1 MAFKHYDVV
10 RAASPSDLAERIT
23 QKLKEGWQPY
33 GSALISTAGYGAEFI
48 QPVVSEGSISSPEE
62 PGNRPTTSAPS
73 VAPEY
78 YYVIALAGQSNGM
91 SYGEGLPL
99 PDTFDS
105 PDPRIKQL
113 ARRSTVT
120 PGGAACKYND
130 IIPADHC
137 LHDVQDM
144 SRLNHPK
151 ADLSKGQYG
160 TVGQGLHIAKKL
172 LPFIPAN
179 AGILLVP
186 CCRGGSAFTTGA
198 DGTYSD
204 ASGASENSTRWG
216 VDKPLYKDLIG
227 RTKAALKKNP
237 KNVLFAVVWMQG
249 EFDFGGTPVNHAA
262 QFGALVDKF
271 RADLADMAG
280 QCVGGSA
287 GGVPWICGDTT
298 YFWKQK
304 NESTY
309 QTVYGSYKNKT
320 EKNIHFVPFM
330 TDENG
335 VNVPTNKPEE
345 DPDIPGIG
353 YYGSK
358 WRDSSATWTS
368 QDRASH
374 FSSWARRTTYFWKQK
389 NESTYQ
395 TVYGSYKNKTEKNIH
410 FVPFMT
416 DENGVN
422 VPTNKPEEDPDIP
435 GIGYYGSKWRDSS
448 ATWTSQDR
456 ASHFS
461 SWARRGIIS
470 DRLATAILR
479 HAGRVALNAGAS
491 STVSEVRPSSP
502 SGAEATGVTTLL
514 SYLASESEGSLKVQ
528 GWSASG
534 GRAEVVSDAEG
545 TGGKAVKLTK
555 EAGKSSWVLEYAA
568 GNGAALLQ
576 KGGQI
581 RCRFKVSGAL
591 AANQYVMA
599 FYWPVS
605 SLPQGV
611 ALTGDGGN
619 NLLAAF
625 YIQTDAK
632 DLNVMYHNAKV
643 ATNNLKLGTFGAFD
657 NEWHMLA
664 FRFAGNNSL
673 QVTPV
678 IDGQDGTPFTLTQS
692 PVSAFAADKLH
703 VTDITRNATYPV
715 LIDSIAVEVNNADA
729 AA

>member
-10 RAASPSDLAERIT
+10 RAASPSDLAERLT
-23 QKLKEGWQPY
+23 QKLKEGWQPF
-33 GSALISTAGYGAEFI
+33 GSPVAITPYTLMQAIAAEGDVTT
-48 QPVVSEGSISSPEE
+48 PVAVTGNEGKAVAVSA
-62 PGNRPTTSAPS
+62 TSD
-73 VAPEY
+73 PEY
-78 YYVIALAGQSNGM
+78 YFVVVLAGQSNGM

-99 PDTFDS
+99 PETYDR
-105 PDPRIKQL
+105 PEPRIKQL

-374 FSSWARRTTYFWKQK
+374 FST
-389 NESTYQ
+389 
-395 TVYGSYKNKTEKNIH
+395 
-410 FVPFMT
+410 
-416 DENGVN
+416 
-422 VPTNKPEEDPDIP
+422 
-435 GIGYYGSKWRDSS
+435 
-448 ATWTSQDR
+448 
-456 ASHFS
+456 
-461 SWARRGIIS
+461 WARRGIIS
-470 DRLATAILR
+470 DRLATAILV
-479 HAGRVALNAGAS
+479 HAGRTAEFITGKQPDM
-491 STVSEVRPSSP
+491 VRPTVP
-502 SGAEATGVTTLL
+502 SGEGPEREAEAPASKRTLMSL
-514 SYLASESEGSLKVQ
+514 LASGEDLASQ
-528 GWSASG
+528 GWRYYHKPAG
-534 GRAEVVSDAEG
+534 GDSVNKNIAEAVVSDAG
-545 TGGKAVKLTK
+545 ATGGKALQLNKP
-555 EAGKSSWVLEYAA
+555 ENHIWFLEHDAA
-568 GNGAALLQ
+568 GQGAELLK
-576 KGGQI
+576 KGG
-581 RCRFKVSGAL
+581 RVSVRFKLPGSLVPNQFAL
-591 AANQYVMA
+591 GI
-599 FYWPVS
+599 YWQLS
-605 SLPQGV
+605 SLPEGV
-611 ALTGDGGN
+611 TLSGEGN
-619 NLLAAF
+619 DMLMSFFL
-625 YIQTDAK
+625 QTDTTN
-632 DLNVMYHNAKV
+632 LNAMHHRKPNAK
-643 ATNNLKLGTFGAFD
+643 LDTFGVFD
-657 NEWHMLA
+657 NGWHTLA
-664 FRFAGNNSL
+664 FEFAGNNSI

-678 IDGQDGTPFTLTQS
+678 LDEKRGAAFTLVKS
-692 PVSAFAADKLH
+692 PASGVADKLQL
-703 VTDITRNATYPV
+703 TDISKSATYTL
-715 LIDSIAVEVNNADA
+715 LIDSIAVEVNSTDTA
-729 AA
+729 A

>member
-10 RAASPSDLAERIT
+10 RAASPSDLAERLT
-23 QKLKEGWQPY
+23 QKLKEGWQPF
-33 GSALISTAGYGAEFI
+33 GSPVAITPYTLMQAIAAEGDVTT
-48 QPVVSEGSISSPEE
+48 PVAVTGNEGKAVAVSA
-62 PGNRPTTSAPS
+62 TSD
-73 VAPEY
+73 PEY
-78 YYVIALAGQSNGM
+78 YFVVVLAGQSNGM

-99 PDTFDS
+99 PETYDR

-120 PGGAACKYND
+120 PGGVACKYND

-374 FSSWARRTTYFWKQK
+374 FST
-389 NESTYQ
+389 
-395 TVYGSYKNKTEKNIH
+395 
-410 FVPFMT
+410 
-416 DENGVN
+416 
-422 VPTNKPEEDPDIP
+422 
-435 GIGYYGSKWRDSS
+435 
-448 ATWTSQDR
+448 
-456 ASHFS
+456 
-461 SWARRGIIS
+461 WARRGIIS
-470 DRLATAILR
+470 DRLATAILV
-479 HAGRVALNAGAS
+479 HAGRTAEFITGKQPD
-491 STVSEVRPSSP
+491 TVKPTGP
-502 SGAEATGVTTLL
+502 SGEGPEREPEAPVSNRTLMSLLASGEDLASQGWRYYHKPASGDSVDKNIAEA
-514 SYLASESEGSLKVQ
+514 
-528 GWSASG
+528 
-534 GRAEVVSDAEG
+534 VVSDEG
-545 TGGKAVKLTK
+545 ATGGKALQLNKP
-555 EAGKSSWVLEYAA
+555 ESHIWFLEHDAA
-568 GNGAALLQ
+568 GQGAELLK
-576 KGGQI
+576 KGG
-581 RCRFKVSGAL
+581 RVSVRFKVPGAL
-591 AANQYVMA
+591 VPNQFA
-599 FYWPVS
+599 LGIYWQLS
-605 SLPQGV
+605 SLPEGV
-611 ALTGDGGN
+611 TLSEEGN
-619 NLLAAF
+619 DMLMSFFL
-625 YIQTDAK
+625 QTDATN
-632 DLNVMYHNAKV
+632 LNAMYHKKQNAK
-643 ATNNLKLGTFGAFD
+643 LDTFGVFD
-657 NEWHMLA
+657 NGWHTLA
-664 FRFAGNNSL
+664 FEFAGNNSI

-678 IDGQDGTPFTLTQS
+678 LDEKRGTPFTLVKS
-692 PVSAFAADKLH
+692 PASGAADKLQL
-703 VTDITRNATYPV
+703 TDISKAATYTL
-715 LIDSIAVEVNNADA
+715 LIDSVKVEVNNADA

>member
-10 RAASPSDLAERIT
+10 RAASPSDLAERLT
-23 QKLKEGWQPY
+23 QKLKEGWQPF
-33 GSALISTAGYGAEFI
+33 GSPVAITPYTLMQAIAAEGDVTT
-48 QPVVSEGSISSPEE
+48 PVAVTGNEGKAVAVSA
-62 PGNRPTTSAPS
+62 TSD
-73 VAPEY
+73 PEY
-78 YYVIALAGQSNGM
+78 YFVVVLAGQSNGM

-99 PDTFDS
+99 PETYDR
-105 PDPRIKQL
+105 PEPRIKQL

-237 KNVLFAVVWMQG
+237 KNVLFTVVWMQG
-249 EFDFGGTPVNHAA
+249 EFDFDGTPGNHAA

-271 RADLADMAG
+271 RADLTDMAG

-374 FSSWARRTTYFWKQK
+374 FST
-389 NESTYQ
+389 
-395 TVYGSYKNKTEKNIH
+395 
-410 FVPFMT
+410 
-416 DENGVN
+416 
-422 VPTNKPEEDPDIP
+422 
-435 GIGYYGSKWRDSS
+435 
-448 ATWTSQDR
+448 
-456 ASHFS
+456 
-461 SWARRGIIS
+461 WARRGIIS
-470 DRLATAILR
+470 DRLATAILV
-479 HAGRVALNAGAS
+479 HAGRTAEFITGKQPDM
-491 STVSEVRPSSP
+491 VRPTVP
-502 SGAEATGVTTLL
+502 SGEGTEREAEAPASKRTLMSL
-514 SYLASESEGSLKVQ
+514 LASGEDLASQ
-528 GWSASG
+528 GWRYYHKPAG
-534 GRAEVVSDAEG
+534 GDSVNKNIAEAVVSDAG
-545 TGGKAVKLTK
+545 ATGGKALQLNKP
-555 EAGKSSWVLEYAA
+555 ENHIWFLEHDAA
-568 GNGAALLQ
+568 GQGAELLK
-576 KGGQI
+576 KGG
-581 RCRFKVSGAL
+581 RVSVRFKLPGSLVPNQFAL
-591 AANQYVMA
+591 GI
-599 FYWPVS
+599 YWQLS
-605 SLPQGV
+605 SLPEGV
-611 ALTGDGGN
+611 MLSGEGN
-619 NLLAAF
+619 DMLMSFFL
-625 YIQTDAK
+625 QTDTTN
-632 DLNVMYHNAKV
+632 LNAMHHRKPNAK
-643 ATNNLKLGTFGAFD
+643 LDTFGVFD
-657 NEWHMLA
+657 NGWHMLA
-664 FRFAGNNSL
+664 FEFAGNNSI

-678 IDGQDGTPFTLTQS
+678 LDEKRGAAFTLVKS
-692 PVSAFAADKLH
+692 PASGAADKLQL
-703 VTDITRNATYPV
+703 TDISKSATYTL
-715 LIDSIAVEVNNADA
+715 LIDSIAVEVNSTDTA
-729 AA
+729 A

>member
-10 RAASPSDLAERIT
+10 RAASPSDLAERLT
-23 QKLKEGWQPY
+23 QKLKEGWQPF
-33 GSALISTAGYGAEFI
+33 GSPVAITPYTLMQAIAAEGDVTT
-48 QPVVSEGSISSPEE
+48 PVAVTGNEGKAVAVSA
-62 PGNRPTTSAPS
+62 TSD
-73 VAPEY
+73 PEY
-78 YYVIALAGQSNGM
+78 YFVVVLAGQSNGM

-99 PDTFDS
+99 PETYDR

-120 PGGAACKYND
+120 PGGVACKYND

-249 EFDFGGTPVNHAA
+249 EFDFGGTPGNHAA

-271 RADLADMAG
+271 RADLTDMAG

-374 FSSWARRTTYFWKQK
+374 FST
-389 NESTYQ
+389 
-395 TVYGSYKNKTEKNIH
+395 
-410 FVPFMT
+410 
-416 DENGVN
+416 
-422 VPTNKPEEDPDIP
+422 
-435 GIGYYGSKWRDSS
+435 
-448 ATWTSQDR
+448 
-456 ASHFS
+456 
-461 SWARRGIIS
+461 WARRGIIS
-470 DRLATAILR
+470 DRLATAILV
-479 HAGRVALNAGAS
+479 HAGRSAEFITGKQPDM
-491 STVSEVRPSSP
+491 VRPTVP
-502 SGAEATGVTTLL
+502 SGEGPEIEAEAPASKRTLMSL
-514 SYLASESEGSLKVQ
+514 LASGEDLASQ
-528 GWSASG
+528 GWRYYHKPAG
-534 GRAEVVSDAEG
+534 GDSVNKNIAEAVVSDAG
-545 TGGKAVKLTK
+545 ATGGKALQLNKP
-555 EAGKSSWVLEYAA
+555 ENHIWFLEHDAA
-568 GNGAALLQ
+568 GQGAELLK
-576 KGGQI
+576 KGG
-581 RCRFKVSGAL
+581 RVSVRFKLPGSLVPNQFAL
-591 AANQYVMA
+591 GI
-599 FYWPVS
+599 YWLLS
-605 SLPQGV
+605 SLPEGV
-611 ALTGDGGN
+611 TLSGEGN
-619 NLLAAF
+619 DMLMSFFL
-625 YIQTDAK
+625 QTDTTN
-632 DLNVMYHNAKV
+632 LNAMHHRKPNAK
-643 ATNNLKLGTFGAFD
+643 LDTFGVFD
-657 NEWHMLA
+657 NGWHTLA
-664 FRFAGNNSL
+664 FEFAGNNSI

-678 IDGQDGTPFTLTQS
+678 LDEKRGAAFTLVKS
-692 PVSAFAADKLH
+692 PASGAADKLQL
-703 VTDITRNATYPV
+703 TDISKSATYML
-715 LIDSIAVEVNNADA
+715 LIDSIAVEVNSTDTA
-729 AA
+729 A

>member
-10 RAASPSDLAERIT
+10 RAASPSDLAERLT
-23 QKLKEGWQPY
+23 QKLKEGWQPF
-33 GSALISTAGYGAEFI
+33 GSPVAITPYTLMQAIAAEGDVTT
-48 QPVVSEGSISSPEE
+48 PVAVTGNEGKAVAVSA
-62 PGNRPTTSAPS
+62 TSD
-73 VAPEY
+73 PEY
-78 YYVIALAGQSNGM
+78 YFVVVLAGQSNGM

-99 PDTFDS
+99 PETYDR

-120 PGGAACKYND
+120 PGGVACKYND

-374 FSSWARRTTYFWKQK
+374 FST
-389 NESTYQ
+389 
-395 TVYGSYKNKTEKNIH
+395 
-410 FVPFMT
+410 
-416 DENGVN
+416 
-422 VPTNKPEEDPDIP
+422 
-435 GIGYYGSKWRDSS
+435 
-448 ATWTSQDR
+448 
-456 ASHFS
+456 
-461 SWARRGIIS
+461 WARRGIIS
-470 DRLATAILR
+470 DRLATAILV
-479 HAGRVALNAGAS
+479 HAGRTAEFITGKQPD
-491 STVSEVRPSSP
+491 TVKPTGP
-502 SGAEATGVTTLL
+502 SGEGPEREPEAPVSNRTLMSLLASGEDLASQGWRYYHKPASGDSVNKNIAEA
-514 SYLASESEGSLKVQ
+514 
-528 GWSASG
+528 
-534 GRAEVVSDAEG
+534 VVSDEG
-545 TGGKAVKLTK
+545 ATGGKALQLNKP
-555 EAGKSSWVLEYAA
+555 ESHIWFLEHDAA
-568 GNGAALLQ
+568 GQGAELLK
-576 KGGQI
+576 KGG
-581 RCRFKVSGAL
+581 RVSVRFKVPGAL
-591 AANQYVMA
+591 VPNQFA
-599 FYWPVS
+599 LGIYWQLS
-605 SLPQGV
+605 SLPEGV
-611 ALTGDGGN
+611 TLSEEGN
-619 NLLAAF
+619 DMLMSFFL
-625 YIQTDAK
+625 QTDATN
-632 DLNVMYHNAKV
+632 LNAMYHKKQNAK
-643 ATNNLKLGTFGAFD
+643 L
-657 NEWHMLA
+657 
-664 FRFAGNNSL
+664 
-673 QVTPV
+673 
-678 IDGQDGTPFTLTQS
+678 
-692 PVSAFAADKLH
+692 
-703 VTDITRNATYPV
+703 
-715 LIDSIAVEVNNADA
+715 
-729 AA
+729 

>member
-1 MAFKHYDVV
+1 
-10 RAASPSDLAERIT
+10 
-23 QKLKEGWQPY
+23 
-33 GSALISTAGYGAEFI
+33 
-48 QPVVSEGSISSPEE
+48 
-62 PGNRPTTSAPS
+62 
-73 VAPEY
+73 
-78 YYVIALAGQSNGM
+78 
-91 SYGEGLPL
+91 
-99 PDTFDS
+99 
-105 PDPRIKQL
+105 
-113 ARRSTVT
+113 
-120 PGGAACKYND
+120 
-130 IIPADHC
+130 
-137 LHDVQDM
+137 
-144 SRLNHPK
+144 
-151 ADLSKGQYG
+151 

-374 FSSWARRTTYFWKQK
+374 FST
-389 NESTYQ
+389 
-395 TVYGSYKNKTEKNIH
+395 
-410 FVPFMT
+410 
-416 DENGVN
+416 
-422 VPTNKPEEDPDIP
+422 
-435 GIGYYGSKWRDSS
+435 
-448 ATWTSQDR
+448 
-456 ASHFS
+456 
-461 SWARRGIIS
+461 WARRGIIS
-470 DRLATAILR
+470 DRLATAILV
-479 HAGRVALNAGAS
+479 HAGRTAEFITGKQPD
-491 STVSEVRPSSP
+491 TVKPTGP
-502 SGAEATGVTTLL
+502 SGEGPEREPEAPVSNRTLMSLLASGEDLASQGWRYYHKPASGDSVDKNIAEA
-514 SYLASESEGSLKVQ
+514 
-528 GWSASG
+528 
-534 GRAEVVSDAEG
+534 VVSDEG
-545 TGGKAVKLTK
+545 ATGGKALQLNKP
-555 EAGKSSWVLEYAA
+555 ESHIWFLEHDAA
-568 GNGAALLQ
+568 GQGAELLK
-576 KGGQI
+576 KGG
-581 RCRFKVSGAL
+581 RVS
-591 AANQYVMA
+591 V
-599 FYWPVS
+599 
-605 SLPQGV
+605 
-611 ALTGDGGN
+611 
-619 NLLAAF
+619 
-625 YIQTDAK
+625 
-632 DLNVMYHNAKV
+632 
-643 ATNNLKLGTFGAFD
+643 
-657 NEWHMLA
+657 
-664 FRFAGNNSL
+664 
-673 QVTPV
+673 
-678 IDGQDGTPFTLTQS
+678 
-692 PVSAFAADKLH
+692 
-703 VTDITRNATYPV
+703 
-715 LIDSIAVEVNNADA
+715 
-729 AA
+729 

>member
-10 RAASPSDLAERIT
+10 RAASPSDLAERLT
-23 QKLKEGWQPY
+23 QKLKEGWQPF
-33 GSALISTAGYGAEFI
+33 GSPVAITPYTLMQAIAAEGDVTT
-48 QPVVSEGSISSPEE
+48 PVAVTGNEGKAVAVSA
-62 PGNRPTTSAPS
+62 TSD
-73 VAPEY
+73 PEY
-78 YYVIALAGQSNGM
+78 YFVVVLAGQSNGM

-99 PDTFDS
+99 PETYDR

-120 PGGAACKYND
+120 PGGVACKYND

-374 FSSWARRTTYFWKQK
+374 FST
-389 NESTYQ
+389 
-395 TVYGSYKNKTEKNIH
+395 
-410 FVPFMT
+410 
-416 DENGVN
+416 
-422 VPTNKPEEDPDIP
+422 
-435 GIGYYGSKWRDSS
+435 
-448 ATWTSQDR
+448 
-456 ASHFS
+456 
-461 SWARRGIIS
+461 WARRGIIS
-470 DRLATAILR
+470 DRLATAILV
-479 HAGRVALNAGAS
+479 HAGRTAEFITGKQPD
-491 STVSEVRPSSP
+491 TVKPTGP
-502 SGAEATGVTTLL
+502 SGEGPEREPEAPVSNRTLMSLLASGEDLASQGWRYYHKPASGDSVNKNIAEA
-514 SYLASESEGSLKVQ
+514 
-528 GWSASG
+528 
-534 GRAEVVSDAEG
+534 VVSDEG
-545 TGGKAVKLTK
+545 ATGGKALQLNKP
-555 EAGKSSWVLEYAA
+555 ESHIWFLEHDAA
-568 GNGAALLQ
+568 GQGAELLK
-576 KGGQI
+576 KGG
-581 RCRFKVSGAL
+581 RVSVRFKVPGAL
-591 AANQYVMA
+591 VPNQFA
-599 FYWPVS
+599 LGIYWQLS
-605 SLPQGV
+605 SLPEGV
-611 ALTGDGGN
+611 TLSEEGN
-619 NLLAAF
+619 DMLMSFFL
-625 YIQTDAK
+625 QTDATN
-632 DLNVMYHNAKV
+632 LNAMYHKKQNAK
-643 ATNNLKLGTFGAFD
+643 LDTFGVFD
-657 NEWHMLA
+657 NGWHTLA
-664 FRFAGNNSL
+664 FEFAGNNSI

-678 IDGQDGTPFTLTQS
+678 LDEKRGTPFTLVKS
-692 PVSAFAADKLH
+692 PASGAADKLQL
-703 VTDITRNATYPV
+703 TDISKAATYTL
-715 LIDSIAVEVNNADA
+715 LIDSV
-729 AA
+729 

>member
-10 RAASPSDLAERIT
+10 RAASPSDLAERLT
-23 QKLKEGWQPY
+23 QELKE
-33 GSALISTAGYGAEFI
+33 
-48 QPVVSEGSISSPEE
+48 PETYD
-62 PGNRPTTSAPS
+62 R
-73 VAPEY
+73 
-78 YYVIALAGQSNGM
+78 
-91 SYGEGLPL
+91 
-99 PDTFDS
+99 

-227 RTKAALKKNP
+227 RTKAALKKSP

-249 EFDFGGTPVNHAA
+249 EFDFGGMPANHAA

-374 FSSWARRTTYFWKQK
+374 FST
-389 NESTYQ
+389 
-395 TVYGSYKNKTEKNIH
+395 
-410 FVPFMT
+410 
-416 DENGVN
+416 
-422 VPTNKPEEDPDIP
+422 
-435 GIGYYGSKWRDSS
+435 
-448 ATWTSQDR
+448 
-456 ASHFS
+456 
-461 SWARRGIIS
+461 WARRGIIS
-470 DRLATAILR
+470 DRLATAILV
-479 HAGRVALNAGAS
+479 HAGRTAEFITGKQPDM
-491 STVSEVRPSSP
+491 VRPTVP
-502 SGAEATGVTTLL
+502 SGEGPEREAEAPASKRTLMSL
-514 SYLASESEGSLKVQ
+514 LASGEDLASQ
-528 GWSASG
+528 GWRYYHKPAG
-534 GRAEVVSDAEG
+534 GDSVNKNIAEAVVSDAG
-545 TGGKAVKLTK
+545 ATGGKALQLNKP
-555 EAGKSSWVLEYAA
+555 ENHIWFLEHDAA
-568 GNGAALLQ
+568 GQGAELLK
-576 KGGQI
+576 KGG
-581 RCRFKVSGAL
+581 RVSVRFKLPGSLVPNQFAL
-591 AANQYVMA
+591 GI
-599 FYWPVS
+599 YWQLS
-605 SLPQGV
+605 SLPEGV
-611 ALTGDGGN
+611 TLSGEGN
-619 NLLAAF
+619 DMLMSFFL
-625 YIQTDAK
+625 QTDTTN
-632 DLNVMYHNAKV
+632 LNAMHHRKPNAK
-643 ATNNLKLGTFGAFD
+643 LDTFGVFD
-657 NEWHMLA
+657 NGWHTLA
-664 FRFAGNNSL
+664 FEFAGNNSI

-678 IDGQDGTPFTLTQS
+678 LDEKRGAAFTLVKS
-692 PVSAFAADKLH
+692 PASGVADKLQL
-703 VTDITRNATYPV
+703 TDISKSATYTL
-715 LIDSIAVEVNNADA
+715 LIDSIAVEVNSTDTA
-729 AA
+729 A

>member
-1 MAFKHYDVV
+1 
-10 RAASPSDLAERIT
+10 
-23 QKLKEGWQPY
+23 
-33 GSALISTAGYGAEFI
+33 
-48 QPVVSEGSISSPEE
+48 
-62 PGNRPTTSAPS
+62 
-73 VAPEY
+73 
-78 YYVIALAGQSNGM
+78 
-91 SYGEGLPL
+91 
-99 PDTFDS
+99 
-105 PDPRIKQL
+105 L

-120 PGGAACKYND
+120 PGGVACKYND

-151 ADLSKGQYG
+151 AELSKGQYG

-216 VDKPLYKDLIG
+216 VGKPLYKDLIG

-249 EFDFGGTPVNHAA
+249 EFDFGGTPANHAA

-271 RADLADMAG
+271 RADLTDMAG

-374 FSSWARRTTYFWKQK
+374 FST
-389 NESTYQ
+389 
-395 TVYGSYKNKTEKNIH
+395 
-410 FVPFMT
+410 
-416 DENGVN
+416 
-422 VPTNKPEEDPDIP
+422 
-435 GIGYYGSKWRDSS
+435 
-448 ATWTSQDR
+448 
-456 ASHFS
+456 
-461 SWARRGIIS
+461 WARRGIIS
-470 DRLATAILR
+470 DRLATAILV
-479 HAGRVALNAGAS
+479 HAGRTAEFITGKQPDM
-491 STVSEVRPSSP
+491 VRPTVP
-502 SGAEATGVTTLL
+502 SGEGPEREAEAPASKRTLMSL
-514 SYLASESEGSLKVQ
+514 LASGEDLASQ
-528 GWSASG
+528 GWRYYHKPAG
-534 GRAEVVSDAEG
+534 GDSVNKNIAEAVVSDAG
-545 TGGKAVKLTK
+545 ATGGKALQLNKP
-555 EAGKSSWVLEYAA
+555 ENHIWFLEHDAA
-568 GNGAALLQ
+568 GQGAELLK
-576 KGGQI
+576 KGG
-581 RCRFKVSGAL
+581 RVSVRFKLPGSLVPNQFAL
-591 AANQYVMA
+591 GI
-599 FYWPVS
+599 YWQLS
-605 SLPQGV
+605 SLPEGV
-611 ALTGDGGN
+611 MLSGEGN
-619 NLLAAF
+619 DMLMSFFL
-625 YIQTDAK
+625 QTDTTN
-632 DLNVMYHNAKV
+632 LNAMHHRKPNAK
-643 ATNNLKLGTFGAFD
+643 LDTFGVFD
-657 NEWHMLA
+657 NGWHTLA
-664 FRFAGNNSL
+664 FEFAGNNSI

-678 IDGQDGTPFTLTQS
+678 LDEKRGAAFTLVKS
-692 PVSAFAADKLH
+692 PASGAVDKLQL
-703 VTDITRNATYPV
+703 TDISKSATYTL
-715 LIDSIAVEVNNADA
+715 LIDSIAVEVNSTDTA
-729 AA
+729 A

>member
-1 MAFKHYDVV
+1 MTFKHYDVV
-10 RAASPSDLAERIT
+10 RAASPSDLADALA
-23 QKLKEGWQPY
+23 QKIREGWQPY
-33 GSALISTAGYGAEFI
+33 GGPFSSYTDDGAALIQAIVAEGDVST
-48 QPVVSEGSISSPEE
+48 PVVVKPTGGDGAVISA
-62 PGNRPTTSAPS
+62 TSD
-73 VAPEY
+73 PEY
-78 YYVIALAGQSNGM
+78 YFVVVLAGQSNGM

-99 PDTFDS
+99 PETYDR

-120 PGGAACKYND
+120 PGGVACKYND

-374 FSSWARRTTYFWKQK
+374 FST
-389 NESTYQ
+389 
-395 TVYGSYKNKTEKNIH
+395 
-410 FVPFMT
+410 
-416 DENGVN
+416 
-422 VPTNKPEEDPDIP
+422 
-435 GIGYYGSKWRDSS
+435 
-448 ATWTSQDR
+448 
-456 ASHFS
+456 
-461 SWARRGIIS
+461 WARRGIIS
-470 DRLATAILR
+470 DRLATAILV
-479 HAGRVALNAGAS
+479 HAGRTAEFITGKQPDMVKP
-491 STVSEVRPSSP
+491 TVP
-502 SGAEATGVTTLL
+502 SGEGPEREAEAPVSNRTLMSL
-514 SYLASESEGSLKVQ
+514 LASGEDLASQ
-528 GWSASG
+528 GWRYYHKPAG
-534 GRAEVVSDAEG
+534 GDSVNKNIAEAVVSDAG
-545 TGGKAVKLTK
+545 ATGGKALQLNKP
-555 EAGKSSWVLEYAA
+555 ENHIWFLEHDAA
-568 GNGAALLQ
+568 GQGAELLK
-576 KGGQI
+576 KGG
-581 RCRFKVSGAL
+581 RVSVRFKLPGSLVPNQFAL
-591 AANQYVMA
+591 GI
-599 FYWPVS
+599 YWQLS
-605 SLPQGV
+605 SLPEGV
-611 ALTGDGGN
+611 MLSGEGN
-619 NLLAAF
+619 DMLMSFFL
-625 YIQTDAK
+625 QTDTTN
-632 DLNVMYHNAKV
+632 LNAMHHRKPNAK
-643 ATNNLKLGTFGAFD
+643 LDTFGVFD
-657 NEWHMLA
+657 NGWHTLA
-664 FRFAGNNSL
+664 FEFAGNNSI

-678 IDGQDGTPFTLTQS
+678 LDEKRGAAFTLVKS
-692 PVSAFAADKLH
+692 PASGVVDKLQL
-703 VTDITRNATYPV
+703 TDISKSATYTL
-715 LIDSIAVEVNNADA
+715 LIDSIAVEVNSTDTAV
-729 AA
+729 

>member
-10 RAASPSDLAERIT
+10 RAASPSDLAERLT
-23 QKLKEGWQPY
+23 QKLKEGWQPF
-33 GSALISTAGYGAEFI
+33 GSPVAITPYTLMQAIAAEGDVTT
-48 QPVVSEGSISSPEE
+48 PVAVTGNEGKAVAVSA
-62 PGNRPTTSAPS
+62 TSD
-73 VAPEY
+73 PEY
-78 YYVIALAGQSNGM
+78 YFVVVLAGQSNGM

-99 PDTFDS
+99 PETYDR

-120 PGGAACKYND
+120 PGGVACKYND

-204 ASGASENSTRWG
+204 ASGASENSARWG

-249 EFDFGGTPVNHAA
+249 EFDFDGTPGNHAA

-271 RADLADMAG
+271 RADLTDMAG

-309 QTVYGSYKNKT
+309 QMVYGSYKNKT

-374 FSSWARRTTYFWKQK
+374 FST
-389 NESTYQ
+389 
-395 TVYGSYKNKTEKNIH
+395 
-410 FVPFMT
+410 
-416 DENGVN
+416 
-422 VPTNKPEEDPDIP
+422 
-435 GIGYYGSKWRDSS
+435 
-448 ATWTSQDR
+448 
-456 ASHFS
+456 
-461 SWARRGIIS
+461 WARRGIIS
-470 DRLATAILR
+470 DRLATAILV
-479 HAGRVALNAGAS
+479 HAGRTAEFITGKQPDM
-491 STVSEVRPSSP
+491 VRPTVP
-502 SGAEATGVTTLL
+502 SGEGPEREAEAPASKRTLMSL
-514 SYLASESEGSLKVQ
+514 LASGEDLASQ
-528 GWSASG
+528 GWRYYHKPAG
-534 GRAEVVSDAEG
+534 GDSVNKNIAEAVVSDAG
-545 TGGKAVKLTK
+545 ATGGKALQLNKP
-555 EAGKSSWVLEYAA
+555 ENHIWFLEHDAA
-568 GNGAALLQ
+568 GQGAELLK
-576 KGGQI
+576 KGG
-581 RCRFKVSGAL
+581 RVSVRFKLPGSLVPNQFAL
-591 AANQYVMA
+591 GI
-599 FYWPVS
+599 YWQLS
-605 SLPQGV
+605 SLPEGV
-611 ALTGDGGN
+611 TLSGEGN
-619 NLLAAF
+619 DMLMSFFL
-625 YIQTDAK
+625 QTDTTN
-632 DLNVMYHNAKV
+632 LNAMHHRKPNAK
-643 ATNNLKLGTFGAFD
+643 LDTFGVFD
-657 NEWHMLA
+657 NGWHTLA
-664 FRFAGNNSL
+664 FEFAGNNSI

-678 IDGQDGTPFTLTQS
+678 LDEKRGAAFTLVKS
-692 PVSAFAADKLH
+692 PASGAADKLQL
-703 VTDITRNATYPV
+703 TDISKSATYTL
-715 LIDSIAVEVNNADA
+715 LIDSIAVEVNSTDTA
-729 AA
+729 A

>member
-10 RAASPSDLAERIT
+10 RAASPSDLAERLT
-23 QKLKEGWQPY
+23 QKLKEGWQPF
-33 GSALISTAGYGAEFI
+33 GSPVAITPYTLMQAIAAEGDVTT
-48 QPVVSEGSISSPEE
+48 PVAVTGNEGKAVAVSA
-62 PGNRPTTSAPS
+62 TSD
-73 VAPEY
+73 PEY
-78 YYVIALAGQSNGM
+78 YFVVVLAGQSNGM

-99 PDTFDS
+99 PETYDR

-120 PGGAACKYND
+120 PGGVACKYND

-374 FSSWARRTTYFWKQK
+374 FST
-389 NESTYQ
+389 
-395 TVYGSYKNKTEKNIH
+395 
-410 FVPFMT
+410 
-416 DENGVN
+416 
-422 VPTNKPEEDPDIP
+422 
-435 GIGYYGSKWRDSS
+435 
-448 ATWTSQDR
+448 
-456 ASHFS
+456 
-461 SWARRGIIS
+461 WARRGIIS
-470 DRLATAILR
+470 DRLATAILV
-479 HAGRVALNAGAS
+479 HAGRTAEFITGKQPDMVKP
-491 STVSEVRPSSP
+491 TVP
-502 SGAEATGVTTLL
+502 SGEGPEREAEAPVSNRTLMSL
-514 SYLASESEGSLKVQ
+514 LASGEDLASQ
-528 GWSASG
+528 GWRYYHKPAG
-534 GRAEVVSDAEG
+534 GDSVNKNIAEAVVSDAG
-545 TGGKAVKLTK
+545 ATGGKALQLNKP
-555 EAGKSSWVLEYAA
+555 ENHIWFLEHDAA
-568 GNGAALLQ
+568 GQGAELLK
-576 KGGQI
+576 KGG
-581 RCRFKVSGAL
+581 RVSVRFKLPGSLVPNQFAL
-591 AANQYVMA
+591 GI
-599 FYWPVS
+599 YWQLS
-605 SLPQGV
+605 SLPEGV
-611 ALTGDGGN
+611 MLSGEGN
-619 NLLAAF
+619 DMLMSFFL
-625 YIQTDAK
+625 QTDTTN
-632 DLNVMYHNAKV
+632 LNAMHHRKPNAK
-643 ATNNLKLGTFGAFD
+643 LDTFGVFD
-657 NEWHMLA
+657 NGWHTLA
-664 FRFAGNNSL
+664 FEFAGNNSI

-678 IDGQDGTPFTLTQS
+678 LDEKRGAAFTLVKS
-692 PVSAFAADKLH
+692 PASGAADKLQL
-703 VTDITRNATYPV
+703 TDISKSATYTL
-715 LIDSIAVEVNNADA
+715 LIDSIAVEVNSTDTAV
-729 AA
+729 

>member
-120 PGGAACKYND
+120 PGGAVCKYND

-186 CCRGGSAFTTGA
+186 CCRGASAFTTGA
-198 DGTYSD
+198 DGTYSES
-204 ASGASENSTRWG
+204 AGASENSLRWG
-216 VDKPLYKDLIG
+216 VGKPLYQDLVS
-227 RTKAALKKNP
+227 RTKAALAKNP
-237 KNVLFAVVWMQG
+237 KNRLLAVVWMQG
-249 EFDFGGTPVNHAA
+249 EGDAAVGTHAQHPGLFSAMVN
-262 QFGALVDKF
+262 QF
-271 RADLADMAG
+271 RTELAGLAS
-280 QCVGGSA
+280 QSTGGSA
-287 GGVPWICGDTT
+287 SAVPWICGDTT
-298 YFWKQK
+298 YFWKQRHA
-304 NESTY
+304 EGYAS
-309 QTVYGSYKNKT
+309 VYGGYKGK
-320 EKNIHFVPFM
+320 ESQNIFFVPLM

-335 VNVPTNKPEE
+335 ANVQTNNPAE
-345 DPDIPGIG
+345 DPDLETVG

-358 WRDSSATWTS
+358 WRNDQKTWTS
-368 QDRASH
+368 A
-374 FSSWARRTTYFWKQK
+374 
-389 NESTYQ
+389 
-395 TVYGSYKNKTEKNIH
+395 
-410 FVPFMT
+410 
-416 DENGVN
+416 
-422 VPTNKPEEDPDIP
+422 
-435 GIGYYGSKWRDSS
+435 
-448 ATWTSQDR
+448 DR

-470 DRLATAILR
+470 DRLATAIL
-479 HAGRVALNAGAS
+479 S
-491 STVSEVRPSSP
+491 C
-502 SGAEATGVTTLL
+502 
-514 SYLASESEGSLKVQ
+514 
-528 GWSASG
+528 
-534 GRAEVVSDAEG
+534 
-545 TGGKAVKLTK
+545 
-555 EAGKSSWVLEYAA
+555 AGKSSAFVNGTAGVVVPDRPVTTSESVIFYDAKKASDNQLKPYGWDGMDGRRTLVDDSGNKALRIEKNNSAKSWSMYCDIAADKAKLLLE
-568 GNGAALLQ
+568 
-576 KGGQI
+576 KGGEI
-581 RCRFKVSGAL
+581 AVRFKIPENVNL
-591 AANQYVMA
+591 ETTRNKYA
-599 FYWPVS
+599 FGLYWRIAEWPGEGGEGYLS
-605 SLPQGV
+605 SFFV
-611 ALTGDGGN
+611 
-619 NLLAAF
+619 
-625 YIQTDAK
+625 QTDKASI
-632 DLNVMYHNAKV
+632 DVAYHHTVNQQKE
-643 ATNNLKLGTFGAFD
+643 LGTFGAFD
-657 NEWHMLA
+657 HDWHTLA
-664 FRFAGNNSL
+664 FKFKGSNSIN
-673 QVTPV
+673 VTPV
-678 IDGQDGTPFTLTQS
+678 LDGVDGQ
-692 PVSAFAADKLH
+692 AFDLVKWANTANGLNRF
-703 VTDITRNATYPV
+703 VITDITGSAETYPV
-715 LIDSIAVEVNNADA
+715 LIDTVEVKANKAGA

>member
-10 RAASPSDLAERIT
+10 RAASPSDLAERLT
-23 QKLKEGWQPY
+23 QKLKEGWQPF
-33 GSALISTAGYGAEFI
+33 GSPVAITPYTLMQAIAAEGDVTTPVVVKPSGDGSTVISTT
-48 QPVVSEGSISSPEE
+48 SE
-62 PGNRPTTSAPS
+62 
-73 VAPEY
+73 PEY
-78 YYVIALAGQSNGM
+78 YLVVVLAGQSNSM
-91 SYGEGLPL
+91 AYGEGLPL
-99 PDTFDS
+99 PETYDR

-249 EFDFGGTPVNHAA
+249 EFDFDGTPANHAA

-271 RADLADMAG
+271 RADLTDMAG

-287 GGVPWICGDTT
+287 GGVPWVCGDTT

-309 QTVYGSYKNKT
+309 QMVYGSYKNKT

-335 VNVPTNKPEE
+335 ANVPTNKPEE
-345 DPDIPGIG
+345 DPDIPEIG

-358 WRDSSATWTS
+358 WRNDQKTWTS
-368 QDRASH
+368 A
-374 FSSWARRTTYFWKQK
+374 
-389 NESTYQ
+389 
-395 TVYGSYKNKTEKNIH
+395 
-410 FVPFMT
+410 
-416 DENGVN
+416 
-422 VPTNKPEEDPDIP
+422 
-435 GIGYYGSKWRDSS
+435 
-448 ATWTSQDR
+448 DR

-470 DRLATAILR
+470 DRLATAILV
-479 HAGRVALNAGAS
+479 HAGRTAEFITGKQPD
-491 STVSEVRPSSP
+491 TVKPTGP
-502 SGAEATGVTTLL
+502 SGEGPEREPEAPVSNRTLMSLLASGEDLASQGWRYYHKPASGDSVNKNIAEA
-514 SYLASESEGSLKVQ
+514 
-528 GWSASG
+528 
-534 GRAEVVSDAEG
+534 VVSDEG
-545 TGGKAVKLTK
+545 ATGGKALQLNKP
-555 EAGKSSWVLEYAA
+555 ESHIWFLEHDAA
-568 GNGAALLQ
+568 GQGADLLK
-576 KGGQI
+576 KGG
-581 RCRFKVSGAL
+581 RVSVRFKVPGSLVPNQFAL
-591 AANQYVMA
+591 GI
-599 FYWPVS
+599 YWQLS
-605 SLPQGV
+605 SLPEGV
-611 ALTGDGGN
+611 TLAEEGN
-619 NLLAAF
+619 DLLMSF
-625 YIQTDAK
+625 FLQTDATN
-632 DLNVMYHNAKV
+632 LNAMYHKKQNA
-643 ATNNLKLGTFGAFD
+643 KLGTFGAFD
-657 NEWHMLA
+657 NGWHTLA
-664 FRFAGNNSL
+664 FEFAGNNSV

-678 IDGQDGTPFTLTQS
+678 LDEKRGEPFTLVKS
-692 PVSAFAADKLH
+692 PASGAADKLQL
-703 VTDITRNATYPV
+703 TDISKAATYQL
-715 LIDSIAVEVNNADA
+715 LIDSVKVEVNNTDTA
-729 AA
+729 A

>member
-1 MAFKHYDVV
+1 AVAV
-10 RAASPSDLAERIT
+10 SATSD
-23 QKLKEGWQPY
+23 
-33 GSALISTAGYGAEFI
+33 
-48 QPVVSEGSISSPEE
+48 
-62 PGNRPTTSAPS
+62 
-73 VAPEY
+73 PEY
-78 YYVIALAGQSNGM
+78 YFVVVLAGQSNGM

-99 PDTFDS
+99 PETYDR
-105 PDPRIKQL
+105 PEPRIKQL

-271 RADLADMAG
+271 RADLTDMAG

-374 FSSWARRTTYFWKQK
+374 FST
-389 NESTYQ
+389 
-395 TVYGSYKNKTEKNIH
+395 
-410 FVPFMT
+410 
-416 DENGVN
+416 
-422 VPTNKPEEDPDIP
+422 
-435 GIGYYGSKWRDSS
+435 
-448 ATWTSQDR
+448 
-456 ASHFS
+456 
-461 SWARRGIIS
+461 WARRGIIS
-470 DRLATAILR
+470 DRLATAILV
-479 HAGRVALNAGAS
+479 HAGRTAEFITGKQPDM
-491 STVSEVRPSSP
+491 VRPTVP
-502 SGAEATGVTTLL
+502 SGEGPEREAEAPASKRTLMSL
-514 SYLASESEGSLKVQ
+514 LASGEDLASQ
-528 GWSASG
+528 GWRYYHKPAG
-534 GRAEVVSDAEG
+534 GDSVNKNIAEAVVSDAG
-545 TGGKAVKLTK
+545 ATGGKALQLNKP
-555 EAGKSSWVLEYAA
+555 ENHIWFLEHDAA
-568 GNGAALLQ
+568 GQGAELLK
-576 KGGQI
+576 KGG
-581 RCRFKVSGAL
+581 RVSVRFKLPGSLVPNQFAL
-591 AANQYVMA
+591 GI
-599 FYWPVS
+599 YWQLS
-605 SLPQGV
+605 SLPEGV
-611 ALTGDGGN
+611 TLSGEGN
-619 NLLAAF
+619 DMLMSFFL
-625 YIQTDAK
+625 QTDTTN
-632 DLNVMYHNAKV
+632 LNAMHHRKPNAK
-643 ATNNLKLGTFGAFD
+643 LDTFGVFD
-657 NEWHMLA
+657 NGWHTLA
-664 FRFAGNNSL
+664 FEFAGNNSI

-678 IDGQDGTPFTLTQS
+678 LDEKRGAAFTLVKS
-692 PVSAFAADKLH
+692 PASGVADKLQL
-703 VTDITRNATYPV
+703 TDISKSATYTL
-715 LIDSIAVEVNNADA
+715 LIDSIAVEVNSTDTA
-729 AA
+729 A

>member
-1 MAFKHYDVV
+1 MTFKHYDVV
-10 RAASPSDLAERIT
+10 RAASPSDLADALA
-23 QKLKEGWQPY
+23 QKIREGWQPY
-33 GSALISTAGYGAEFI
+33 GGPFSSYTDDGAALIQAIVAEGDVST
-48 QPVVSEGSISSPEE
+48 PVVVKPTGGEGAVISA
-62 PGNRPTTSAPS
+62 TSD
-73 VAPEY
+73 PEY
-78 YYVIALAGQSNGM
+78 YFVVVLAGQSNGM

-99 PDTFDS
+99 PETYDR

-271 RADLADMAG
+271 RADLTDMAG

-309 QTVYGSYKNKT
+309 QTVYGSYKKKT

-374 FSSWARRTTYFWKQK
+374 FST
-389 NESTYQ
+389 
-395 TVYGSYKNKTEKNIH
+395 
-410 FVPFMT
+410 
-416 DENGVN
+416 
-422 VPTNKPEEDPDIP
+422 
-435 GIGYYGSKWRDSS
+435 
-448 ATWTSQDR
+448 
-456 ASHFS
+456 
-461 SWARRGIIS
+461 WARRGIIS
-470 DRLATAILR
+470 DRLATAILV
-479 HAGRVALNAGAS
+479 HAGRTAEFITGKQPDM
-491 STVSEVRPSSP
+491 VRPTVP
-502 SGAEATGVTTLL
+502 SGEGPEREAEAPVSNRTLMSL
-514 SYLASESEGSLKVQ
+514 LASGEDLASQ
-528 GWSASG
+528 GWRYYHKPAG
-534 GRAEVVSDAEG
+534 GDSVNKNIAEAVVSDAG
-545 TGGKAVKLTK
+545 ATGGKALQLNKP
-555 EAGKSSWVLEYAA
+555 ENHIWFLEHDAA
-568 GNGAALLQ
+568 GQGAELLK
-576 KGGQI
+576 KGG
-581 RCRFKVSGAL
+581 RVSVRFKLPGSLVPNQFAL
-591 AANQYVMA
+591 GI
-599 FYWPVS
+599 YWQLS
-605 SLPQGV
+605 SLPEGV
-611 ALTGDGGN
+611 MLSGEGN
-619 NLLAAF
+619 DMLMSFFL
-625 YIQTDAK
+625 QTDTTN
-632 DLNVMYHNAKV
+632 LNAMHHRKPNAK
-643 ATNNLKLGTFGAFD
+643 LDTFGVFD
-657 NEWHMLA
+657 NGWHTLA
-664 FRFAGNNSL
+664 FEFAGNNSI

-678 IDGQDGTPFTLTQS
+678 LDEKRGAAFTLVKS
-692 PVSAFAADKLH
+692 PASGAVDKLQL
-703 VTDITRNATYPV
+703 TDISKSATYTL
-715 LIDSIAVEVNNADA
+715 LIDSIAVEVNSTDTA
-729 AA
+729 A

>member
-120 PGGAACKYND
+120 PGGAACIYND

-137 LHDVQDM
+137 LHDVEDM
-144 SRLNHPK
+144 TGLNHPK

-160 TVGQGLHIAKKL
+160 CVGQGLHIAKKL

-186 CCRGGSAFTTGA
+186 CCRGGSAFTTGT

-249 EFDFGGTPVNHAA
+249 ESDFDGTPANHAA

-345 DPDIPGIG
+345 DPDIPDIG

-358 WRDSSATWTS
+358 WRT
-368 QDRASH
+368 DRS
-374 FSSWARRTTYFWKQK
+374 
-389 NESTYQ
+389 
-395 TVYGSYKNKTEKNIH
+395 
-410 FVPFMT
+410 
-416 DENGVN
+416 
-422 VPTNKPEEDPDIP
+422 
-435 GIGYYGSKWRDSS
+435 
-448 ATWTSQDR
+448 TWTSQDR

-461 SWARRGIIS
+461 SWARRG
-470 DRLATAILR
+470 
-479 HAGRVALNAGAS
+479 
-491 STVSEVRPSSP
+491 
-502 SGAEATGVTTLL
+502 
-514 SYLASESEGSLKVQ
+514 
-528 GWSASG
+528 
-534 GRAEVVSDAEG
+534 
-545 TGGKAVKLTK
+545 
-555 EAGKSSWVLEYAA
+555 
-568 GNGAALLQ
+568 
-576 KGGQI
+576 
-581 RCRFKVSGAL
+581 
-591 AANQYVMA
+591 
-599 FYWPVS
+599 
-605 SLPQGV
+605 
-611 ALTGDGGN
+611 
-619 NLLAAF
+619 
-625 YIQTDAK
+625 
-632 DLNVMYHNAKV
+632 
-643 ATNNLKLGTFGAFD
+643 
-657 NEWHMLA
+657 
-664 FRFAGNNSL
+664 
-673 QVTPV
+673 
-678 IDGQDGTPFTLTQS
+678 
-692 PVSAFAADKLH
+692 
-703 VTDITRNATYPV
+703 
-715 LIDSIAVEVNNADA
+715 
-729 AA
+729 

>member
-1 MAFKHYDVV
+1 
-10 RAASPSDLAERIT
+10 
-23 QKLKEGWQPY
+23 
-33 GSALISTAGYGAEFI
+33 
-48 QPVVSEGSISSPEE
+48 
-62 PGNRPTTSAPS
+62 
-73 VAPEY
+73 
-78 YYVIALAGQSNGM
+78 
-91 SYGEGLPL
+91 
-99 PDTFDS
+99 
-105 PDPRIKQL
+105 KQL

-151 ADLSKGQYG
+151 AELSKGQYG

-271 RADLADMAG
+271 RADLTDMAG

-374 FSSWARRTTYFWKQK
+374 FST
-389 NESTYQ
+389 
-395 TVYGSYKNKTEKNIH
+395 
-410 FVPFMT
+410 
-416 DENGVN
+416 
-422 VPTNKPEEDPDIP
+422 
-435 GIGYYGSKWRDSS
+435 
-448 ATWTSQDR
+448 
-456 ASHFS
+456 
-461 SWARRGIIS
+461 WARRGIIS
-470 DRLATAILR
+470 DRLATAILV
-479 HAGRVALNAGAS
+479 HAGRTAEFITGKQPDM
-491 STVSEVRPSSP
+491 VRPTVP
-502 SGAEATGVTTLL
+502 SGEGPEREAEAPASKRTLMSL
-514 SYLASESEGSLKVQ
+514 LASGEDLASQ
-528 GWSASG
+528 GWRYYHKPAG
-534 GRAEVVSDAEG
+534 GDSVNKNIAEAVVSDAG
-545 TGGKAVKLTK
+545 ATGGKALQLNKP
-555 EAGKSSWVLEYAA
+555 ENHIWFLEHDAA
-568 GNGAALLQ
+568 GQGAELLK
-576 KGGQI
+576 KGG
-581 RCRFKVSGAL
+581 RVSVRFKLPGSLVPNQFAL
-591 AANQYVMA
+591 GI
-599 FYWPVS
+599 YWQLS
-605 SLPQGV
+605 SLPEGV
-611 ALTGDGGN
+611 MLSGEGN
-619 NLLAAF
+619 DMLMSFFL
-625 YIQTDAK
+625 QTDTTN
-632 DLNVMYHNAKV
+632 LNAMHHRKPNAK
-643 ATNNLKLGTFGAFD
+643 LDTFGVFD
-657 NEWHMLA
+657 NGWHTLA
-664 FRFAGNNSL
+664 FEFAGNNSI

-678 IDGQDGTPFTLTQS
+678 LDEKRGAAFTLVKS
-692 PVSAFAADKLH
+692 PASGAVDKLQL
-703 VTDITRNATYPV
+703 TDISKSATYTL
-715 LIDSIAVEVNNADA
+715 LIDSIAVEVNSTDTA
-729 AA
+729 A

>member
-1 MAFKHYDVV
+1 
-10 RAASPSDLAERIT
+10 
-23 QKLKEGWQPY
+23 
-33 GSALISTAGYGAEFI
+33 
-48 QPVVSEGSISSPEE
+48 
-62 PGNRPTTSAPS
+62 
-73 VAPEY
+73 
-78 YYVIALAGQSNGM
+78 
-91 SYGEGLPL
+91 
-99 PDTFDS
+99 
-105 PDPRIKQL
+105 
-113 ARRSTVT
+113 RSTVT

-151 ADLSKGQYG
+151 AELSKGQYG

-271 RADLADMAG
+271 RADLTDMAG

-374 FSSWARRTTYFWKQK
+374 FST
-389 NESTYQ
+389 
-395 TVYGSYKNKTEKNIH
+395 
-410 FVPFMT
+410 
-416 DENGVN
+416 
-422 VPTNKPEEDPDIP
+422 
-435 GIGYYGSKWRDSS
+435 
-448 ATWTSQDR
+448 
-456 ASHFS
+456 
-461 SWARRGIIS
+461 WARRGIIS
-470 DRLATAILR
+470 DRLATAILV
-479 HAGRVALNAGAS
+479 HAGRTAEFITGKQPDM
-491 STVSEVRPSSP
+491 VRPTVP
-502 SGAEATGVTTLL
+502 SGEGPEREAEAPASKRTLMSL
-514 SYLASESEGSLKVQ
+514 LASGEDLASQ
-528 GWSASG
+528 GWRYYHKPAG
-534 GRAEVVSDAEG
+534 GDSVNKNIAEAVVSDAG
-545 TGGKAVKLTK
+545 ATGGKALQLNKP
-555 EAGKSSWVLEYAA
+555 ENHIWFLEHDAA
-568 GNGAALLQ
+568 GQGAELLK
-576 KGGQI
+576 KGG
-581 RCRFKVSGAL
+581 RVSVRFKLPGSLVPNQFAL
-591 AANQYVMA
+591 GI
-599 FYWPVS
+599 YWQLS
-605 SLPQGV
+605 SLPEGV
-611 ALTGDGGN
+611 MLSGEGN
-619 NLLAAF
+619 DMLMSFFL
-625 YIQTDAK
+625 QTDTTN
-632 DLNVMYHNAKV
+632 LNAMHHRKPNAK
-643 ATNNLKLGTFGAFD
+643 LDTFGVFD
-657 NEWHMLA
+657 NGWHTLA
-664 FRFAGNNSL
+664 FEFAGNNSI

-678 IDGQDGTPFTLTQS
+678 LDEKRGAAFTLVKS
-692 PVSAFAADKLH
+692 PASGAVDKLQL
-703 VTDITRNATYPV
+703 TDISKSATYTL
-715 LIDSIAVEVNNADA
+715 LIDSIAVEVNSTDTA
-729 AA
+729 A

>member
-10 RAASPSDLAERIT
+10 RAASPSDLAERLT
-23 QKLKEGWQPY
+23 QKLKEGWQPF
-33 GSALISTAGYGAEFI
+33 GSPVAITPYTLMQAIAAEGDVTT
-48 QPVVSEGSISSPEE
+48 PVAVTGNEGKAVAVSA
-62 PGNRPTTSAPS
+62 TSD
-73 VAPEY
+73 PEY
-78 YYVIALAGQSNGM
+78 YFVVVLAGQSNGM

-99 PDTFDS
+99 PETYDR

-120 PGGAACKYND
+120 PGGVACKYND

-374 FSSWARRTTYFWKQK
+374 FST
-389 NESTYQ
+389 
-395 TVYGSYKNKTEKNIH
+395 
-410 FVPFMT
+410 
-416 DENGVN
+416 
-422 VPTNKPEEDPDIP
+422 
-435 GIGYYGSKWRDSS
+435 
-448 ATWTSQDR
+448 
-456 ASHFS
+456 
-461 SWARRGIIS
+461 WARRGIIS
-470 DRLATAILR
+470 DRLATAILV
-479 HAGRVALNAGAS
+479 HAGRTAEFITGKQPDMVKP
-491 STVSEVRPSSP
+491 TVP
-502 SGAEATGVTTLL
+502 SGEGPEREAEAPVSNRTLMSL
-514 SYLASESEGSLKVQ
+514 LASGEDLASQ
-528 GWSASG
+528 GWRYYHKPAG
-534 GRAEVVSDAEG
+534 GDSVNKNIAEAVVSDAG
-545 TGGKAVKLTK
+545 ATGGKALQLNKP
-555 EAGKSSWVLEYAA
+555 ENHIWFLEHDAA
-568 GNGAALLQ
+568 GQGAELLK
-576 KGGQI
+576 KGG
-581 RCRFKVSGAL
+581 RVSVRFKLPGSLVPNQFAL
-591 AANQYVMA
+591 GI
-599 FYWPVS
+599 YWQLS
-605 SLPQGV
+605 SLPEGV
-611 ALTGDGGN
+611 TLSGEGN
-619 NLLAAF
+619 DMLMSFFL
-625 YIQTDAK
+625 QTDTTN
-632 DLNVMYHNAKV
+632 LNAMHHRKPNAK
-643 ATNNLKLGTFGAFD
+643 LDTFGVFD
-657 NEWHMLA
+657 NGWHTLA
-664 FRFAGNNSL
+664 FEFAGNNSI

-678 IDGQDGTPFTLTQS
+678 LDEKRGAAFTLVKS
-692 PVSAFAADKLH
+692 PASGAVDKLQL
-703 VTDITRNATYPV
+703 TDISKSATYTL
-715 LIDSIAVEVNNADA
+715 LIDSIAVEVNSTDTA
-729 AA
+729 A

>member
-10 RAASPSDLAERIT
+10 RAASPSDLAERLT
-23 QKLKEGWQPY
+23 QKLKEGWQPF
-33 GSALISTAGYGAEFI
+33 GSPVAITPYTLMQAIAAEGDVTT
-48 QPVVSEGSISSPEE
+48 PVAVTGNEGKAVAVSA
-62 PGNRPTTSAPS
+62 TSD
-73 VAPEY
+73 PEY
-78 YYVIALAGQSNGM
+78 YFVVVLAGQSNGM

-99 PDTFDS
+99 PETYDR

-120 PGGAACKYND
+120 PGGVACKYND

-374 FSSWARRTTYFWKQK
+374 FSTR
-389 NESTYQ
+389 
-395 TVYGSYKNKTEKNIH
+395 
-410 FVPFMT
+410 
-416 DENGVN
+416 
-422 VPTNKPEEDPDIP
+422 
-435 GIGYYGSKWRDSS
+435 
-448 ATWTSQDR
+448 
-456 ASHFS
+456 
-461 SWARRGIIS
+461 ARRGIIS
-470 DRLATAILR
+470 DRLATAILV
-479 HAGRVALNAGAS
+479 HAGRTAEFITGKQPDM
-491 STVSEVRPSSP
+491 VRPTVP
-502 SGAEATGVTTLL
+502 SGEGPEREAEAPASKRTLMSL
-514 SYLASESEGSLKVQ
+514 LASGEDLASQ
-528 GWSASG
+528 GWRYYHKPAG
-534 GRAEVVSDAEG
+534 GDSVNKNIAEAVVSDGGA
-545 TGGKAVKLTK
+545 TGGKALQLNKP
-555 EAGKSSWVLEYAA
+555 ENHIWFLEHDAA
-568 GNGAALLQ
+568 GQGAELLK
-576 KGGQI
+576 KGG
-581 RCRFKVSGAL
+581 RVSVRFKLPGSLVPNQFAL
-591 AANQYVMA
+591 GI
-599 FYWPVS
+599 YWQLS
-605 SLPQGV
+605 SLPEGV
-611 ALTGDGGN
+611 MLSGEGN
-619 NLLAAF
+619 DMLMSFFL
-625 YIQTDAK
+625 QTDTTN
-632 DLNVMYHNAKV
+632 LNAMHHRKPNAK
-643 ATNNLKLGTFGAFD
+643 LDTFGVFD
-657 NEWHMLA
+657 NGWHTLA
-664 FRFAGNNSL
+664 FEFAGNNSI

-678 IDGQDGTPFTLTQS
+678 LDEKRGAAFTLVKS
-692 PVSAFAADKLH
+692 PASGAVDKLQL
-703 VTDITRNATYPV
+703 TDISKSATYTL
-715 LIDSIAVEVNNADA
+715 LIDSIAVEVNSTDTA
-729 AA
+729 A

>member
-10 RAASPSDLAERIT
+10 RAASPSDLAERLT
-23 QKLKEGWQPY
+23 QKLKEGWQPF
-33 GSALISTAGYGAEFI
+33 GSPVAITPYTLMQAIAAEGDVTT
-48 QPVVSEGSISSPEE
+48 PVAVTGNEGEAVAVSA
-62 PGNRPTTSAPS
+62 TSD
-73 VAPEY
+73 PEY
-78 YYVIALAGQSNGM
+78 YFVVVLAGQSNGM

-99 PDTFDS
+99 PETYDR

-120 PGGAACKYND
+120 PGGVACKYND

-374 FSSWARRTTYFWKQK
+374 FST
-389 NESTYQ
+389 
-395 TVYGSYKNKTEKNIH
+395 
-410 FVPFMT
+410 
-416 DENGVN
+416 
-422 VPTNKPEEDPDIP
+422 
-435 GIGYYGSKWRDSS
+435 
-448 ATWTSQDR
+448 
-456 ASHFS
+456 
-461 SWARRGIIS
+461 WARRGIIS
-470 DRLATAILR
+470 DRLATAILV
-479 HAGRVALNAGAS
+479 HAGRIAEFITGKQPDMVKP
-491 STVSEVRPSSP
+491 TVP
-502 SGAEATGVTTLL
+502 SGEGPEREAEAPASNRTLMSL
-514 SYLASESEGSLKVQ
+514 LASGEDLASQ
-528 GWSASG
+528 GWRYYHKPAG
-534 GRAEVVSDAEG
+534 GDSVNKNIAEAVVSDAG
-545 TGGKAVKLTK
+545 ATGGKALQLNKP
-555 EAGKSSWVLEYAA
+555 ENHIWFLEHDAA
-568 GNGAALLQ
+568 GQGAELLK
-576 KGGQI
+576 KGG
-581 RCRFKVSGAL
+581 RVSVRFKLPGSLVPNQFAL
-591 AANQYVMA
+591 GI
-599 FYWPVS
+599 YWQLS
-605 SLPQGV
+605 SLQEGV
-611 ALTGDGGN
+611 MLSGEGN
-619 NLLAAF
+619 DMLMSFFL
-625 YIQTDAK
+625 QTDTTN
-632 DLNVMYHNAKV
+632 LNAMHHRKPNAK
-643 ATNNLKLGTFGAFD
+643 LDTFGVFD
-657 NEWHMLA
+657 NGWHTLA
-664 FRFAGNNSL
+664 FEFAGNNSI

-678 IDGQDGTPFTLTQS
+678 LDEKRGAAFTLVKS
-692 PVSAFAADKLH
+692 PASGAADKLQLN
-703 VTDITRNATYPV
+703 DISRSATYTL
-715 LIDSIAVEVNNADA
+715 LIDSIAVEVNSTDTA
-729 AA
+729 A

>member
-10 RAASPSDLAERIT
+10 RAASPSDLAERLT
-23 QKLKEGWQPY
+23 QKLKEGWQPF
-33 GSALISTAGYGAEFI
+33 GSPVAITPYTLMQAIAAEGDVTT
-48 QPVVSEGSISSPEE
+48 PVAVTGNEGKAVAVSA
-62 PGNRPTTSAPS
+62 TSD
-73 VAPEY
+73 PEY
-78 YYVIALAGQSNGM
+78 YFVVVLAGQSNGM

-99 PDTFDS
+99 PETYDR

-120 PGGAACKYND
+120 PGGVACKYND

-151 ADLSKGQYG
+151 AELSKGQYG

-216 VDKPLYKDLIG
+216 VGKPLYKDLIG

-249 EFDFGGTPVNHAA
+249 EFDFGGTPANHAA

-271 RADLADMAG
+271 RADLTDMAG

-374 FSSWARRTTYFWKQK
+374 FSA
-389 NESTYQ
+389 
-395 TVYGSYKNKTEKNIH
+395 
-410 FVPFMT
+410 
-416 DENGVN
+416 
-422 VPTNKPEEDPDIP
+422 
-435 GIGYYGSKWRDSS
+435 
-448 ATWTSQDR
+448 
-456 ASHFS
+456 
-461 SWARRGIIS
+461 WARRGIIS
-470 DRLATAILR
+470 DRLATAILV
-479 HAGRVALNAGAS
+479 HAGRTAEFITGKQPDM
-491 STVSEVRPSSP
+491 VRPTVP
-502 SGAEATGVTTLL
+502 SGEGPEREAEAPVSNRTLMSL
-514 SYLASESEGSLKVQ
+514 LASGEDLASQ
-528 GWSASG
+528 GWRYYHKPAG
-534 GRAEVVSDAEG
+534 GDSVNKNIAEAVVSDAG
-545 TGGKAVKLTK
+545 ATGGKALQLNKP
-555 EAGKSSWVLEYAA
+555 ENHIWFLEHDAA
-568 GNGAALLQ
+568 GQGAELLK
-576 KGGQI
+576 KGG
-581 RCRFKVSGAL
+581 RVSVRFKLPGSLVPNQFAL
-591 AANQYVMA
+591 GI
-599 FYWPVS
+599 YWQLS
-605 SLPQGV
+605 SLPEGV
-611 ALTGDGGN
+611 MLSGEGN
-619 NLLAAF
+619 DMLMSFFL
-625 YIQTDAK
+625 QTDTTN
-632 DLNVMYHNAKV
+632 LNAMHHRKPNAK
-643 ATNNLKLGTFGAFD
+643 LDTFGVFD
-657 NEWHMLA
+657 NGWHTLA
-664 FRFAGNNSL
+664 FEFAGNNSI

-678 IDGQDGTPFTLTQS
+678 LDEKRGAAFTLVKS
-692 PVSAFAADKLH
+692 PASGAVDKLQL
-703 VTDITRNATYPV
+703 TDISKSATYTL
-715 LIDSIAVEVNNADA
+715 LIDSIAVEVNSTDTA
-729 AA
+729 A